1 METVEING
9 FLIDEFN
16 QHGLEAGKTQGI
28 CPLCSSSRKPE
39 NRKAKC
45 ASYDWERGLGTC
57 HNCDS
62 TFQLHTYKRKGKST
76 REYVKPDTTGYVV
89 SEKIINWFAER
100 GISEQTL
107 SELKVR
113 EGKEYMPQ
121 TGKLENA
128 IQFNYYMGMDLIN
141 IKYRDGRKNFK
152 LYKGAEKIFY
162 NINSVVN
169 HDWCVIVEGEMD
181 VLALHEAGIKNVI
194 SVPNGATLNSNNL
207 DYLDNCIDYL
217 DDKEKI
223 ILAVDADE
231 PGQALRNEF
240 IRRLGAEVCYLV
252 DFEGDKD
259 ANDYLLKHG
268 KEKLCDVINKAT
280 QVPLEGVS
288 TLRDLEN
295 DLLDF
300 VHNGFKPGYQVGL
313 PNFDKIFSTYTSQ
326 FITVT
331 GIPSSGKSDFVDQMC
346 VGYNRNYGWKTA
358 FASPENKPNYL
369 HAHKLIRKTW
379 EGMPTKD
386 DVGTSKWKQV
396 TDHVNDNYFFIDMDR
411 YTLDEVLK
419 KGGELVKRKGIK
431 CLVIDPYNKVRDV
444 NCKTEDVNRY
454 TMEYLTKIEVFA
466 KKYDVL
472 VFIVAHPTKMYKDK
486 DGQIEEPTMYNIK
499 GGGEWY
505 DASYHG
511 ILVHRDYEA
520 KTVKAKVLKV
530 KFQNLGENGAEA
542 HFTWEP
548 KSGSYIPLA
557 TKSGNAPTEFWID
570 INIKGRINR
579 SPEPFHSTDVWKQIY
594 KYYKYYYD
602 KHRKSI

>member
-62 TFQLHTYKRKGKST
+62 SFQLHTYKRKGKST

-100 GISEQTL
+100 GISQNTL
-107 SELKVR
+107 QELRVR

-121 TGKLENA
+121 TSKLENA

-313 PNFDKIFSTYTSQ
+313 ENFDKIFSTYTSQ

-396 TDHVNDNYFFIDMDR
+396 TDHINDNYFFIDMDR
-411 YTLDEVLK
+411 YTLDDVLK

-431 CLVIDPYNKVRDV
+431 CLVIDPYNKVRDT

-511 ILVHRDYEA
+511 ILVHRDYDA

-557 TKSGNAPTEFWID
+557 TDMAADESMPWE
-570 INIKGRINR
+570 
-579 SPEPFHSTDVWKQIY
+579 
-594 KYYKYYYD
+594 
-602 KHRKSI
+602 